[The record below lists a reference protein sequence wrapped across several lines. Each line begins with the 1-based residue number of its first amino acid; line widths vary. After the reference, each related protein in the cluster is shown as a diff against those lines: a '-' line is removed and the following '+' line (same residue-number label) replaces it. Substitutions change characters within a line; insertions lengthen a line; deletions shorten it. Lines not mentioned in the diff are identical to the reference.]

1 MYKIVLHKFKLEIIE
16 PKRRNGIEL
25 MGRERI
31 DSVRVRLFEYGNH
44 VVTVYLIKY
53 DCIYYF
59 IIIKTVKSLFI

>member
-1 MYKIVLHKFKLEIIE
+1 
-16 PKRRNGIEL
+16 

-59 IIIKTVKSLFI
+59 IIKTEKSLFIWGHIFNLTSFSLTYLIN